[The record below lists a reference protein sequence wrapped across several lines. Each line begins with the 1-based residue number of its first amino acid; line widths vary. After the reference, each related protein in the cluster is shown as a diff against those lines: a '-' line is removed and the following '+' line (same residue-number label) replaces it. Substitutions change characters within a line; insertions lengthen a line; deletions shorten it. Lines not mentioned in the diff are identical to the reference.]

1 MNTLLKYIYWD
12 KDGHKMHNECILNG
26 ELTLTQKAVIFGC
39 LDRGECFVPS
49 KVGLP
54 EKRFGT
60 WTDSDQ
66 IWFELPLD
74 CLEFTDVPA
83 DVSITP
89 EQLVSAFCQCKGRW
103 EEDFVVDKNKSIDFK
118 EFLSLEN
125 ADEVISEWLYDI
137 GRNDKNALRN
147 LFMGSVEYKEA
158 VELIKNISSK
168 EFPEMY
174 DAFFV
179 DTGIDIIF
187 KDKYDEDKFELY
199 YYNPDS
205 NAGGQIVHCS
215 FYKEDVP
222 ELLNNEDYMDILA
235 EYPQYLSDVDT
246 EFFFWTIFELIYKK
260 TEGLYLGNNIDEVCK
275 NILEKN
281 N

>member
-12 KDGHKMHNECILNG
+12 KDGHKMHNECIING
-26 ELTLTQKAVIFGC
+26 ELTLTHKAIIFGC
-39 LDRGECFVPS
+39 LKDGECFVPS

-60 WTDSDQ
+60 WTEEDD

-74 CLEFTDVPA
+74 CLEFTEDPA
-83 DVSITP
+83 NVAITP
-89 EQLVSAFCQCKGRW
+89 EQLVSSFCQCKNKW
-103 EEDFVVDKNKSIDFK
+103 EEKFVVDKNEEINFK
-118 EFLSLEN
+118 DFLSLES
-125 ADEVISEWLYDI
+125 AEEIISIWLYNI
-137 GRNDKNALRN
+137 GQNDKDALRN
-147 LFMGSVEYKEA
+147 LFMGSAEYKEA

-179 DTGIDIIF
+179 DTGIDLIF

-205 NAGGQIVHCS
+205 NAGGQIVQCS

-222 ELLNNEDYMDILA
+222 EILNNEDYFDILA

-246 EFFFWTIFELIYKK
+246 EHFFGTIFELIYKK

-281 N
+281 